1 METVHCSFVGIDIKE
16 RMAKQRQLLN
26 ARLGLDVV
34 SKIGIDVS
42 GLFTN
47 EDLLTPTPNTL
58 ENEFKFEDDSH
69 KVYFCFSNAQ

>member
-1 METVHCSFVGIDIKE
+1 MKE

-47 EDLLTPTPNTL
+47 EDLTTPTPDAQ
-58 ENEFKFEDDSH
+58 EHSFKWEDNNRVSLM
-69 KVYFCFSNAQ
+69 